1 MADPAPGSAPDL
13 PGYAYAL
20 AFVAYVALGYWLKS
34 VVLNWLVGPLFL
46 LIVLHL
52 LPRAIA
58 RTRGD
63 GR

>member
-1 MADPAPGSAPDL
+1 MAEPAPAKDL

-20 AFVAYVALGYWLKS
+20 AFVAYVVLGYFLKS

-46 LIVLHL
+46 LVVLHL
-52 LPRAIA
+52 IPRAFA
-58 RTRGD
+58 RARGE